1 MFKKKHIAAM
11 ERDVLE
17 STFLEIQELFLKT
30 SDEKEKELRTKEKI
44 LLIAKPFFDAFNNM
58 DLSHAKEMGKIE
70 IGFLVTDI
78 YKLVNED
85 DEDDKTSK
93 ESWFA
98 GVFQKKAEKEKKAKD
113 YKQVVIKIAN
123 KLKEFGI
130 IVPVDKPL
138 ATTEEDL
145 VFIKNQIE
153 KL

>member
-1 MFKKKHIAAM
+1 MFKKKQLAAM
-11 ERDVLE
+11 ERDTLE
-17 STFLEIQELFLKT
+17 NSFLEIQALFSKIA
-30 SDEKEKELRTKEKI
+30 DEKEHELRTKEKI

-58 DLSHAKEMGKIE
+58 DLSHAREMGKIE

-85 DEDDKTSK
+85 DDDDKSQG
-93 ESWFA
+93 WFS
-98 GVFQKKAEKEKKAKD
+98 GIFDGKNKQEKKPKD

-138 ATTEEDL
+138 ATTEDDL
-145 VFIKNQIE
+145 IFIKKQIE
-153 KL
+153 NL